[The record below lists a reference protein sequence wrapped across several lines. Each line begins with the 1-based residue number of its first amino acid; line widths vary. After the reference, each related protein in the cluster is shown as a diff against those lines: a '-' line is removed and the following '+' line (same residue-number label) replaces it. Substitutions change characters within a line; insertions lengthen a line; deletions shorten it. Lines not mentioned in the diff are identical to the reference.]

1 MNSQQSVSE
10 ANRTRARSFPVLN
23 AMTGR
28 LQCRKLGFN
37 RFSTGQC
44 PEPEIWCQLLG
55 PHGIGV
61 VCIEAHFYAN
71 LARNQRSTTI
81 ERSSRNGSNIQYL
94 NSLMAEREGFEPP
107 IAFRLCLISSQV
119 HSTGLCHLSACCRL
133 APVITSLLAKVW
145 RLQCQM
151 QSSRAAGPRENVR
164 ISPGQV
170 HLVEFL

>member
-55 PHGIGV
+55 PRGIGV

-119 HSTGLCHLSACCRL
+119 HSTGLCHLSALFSTTYPAVVNRPEYWCQLWYQFEFQLHSRRRRPSHPPRL
-133 APVITSLLAKVW
+133 
-145 RLQCQM
+145 
-151 QSSRAAGPRENVR
+151 G
-164 ISPGQV
+164 
-170 HLVEFL
+170 